1 MLYEIDTYGD
11 TIIPLKDIQQIID
24 IATYLLDSSL
34 LKKFDYDEDYE
45 DNPEEAMRKLVE
57 LSLSAINQG
66 KNIICIG
73 D

>member
-1 MLYEIDTYGD
+1 MLYEIDPYGD

-66 KNIICIG
+66 ENIICIG